1 MGNSEFYRIAAP
13 GVMEKLGTLKEAT
26 EALNGDGYVW
36 FNFRKASREDLS
48 ELITPLGIHPLSI
61 EDCTDDAQ
69 VPKMDELGSYTFI
82 VFNALYYENEEL
94 LSDEVDLFIGRN
106 FLVTVSGYSEKSR
119 VPLEGL
125 NAVLERNLTGLTR
138 GPAWLMHIILDYIVD
153 QMADAVDRAEDDI
166 DQAEETILE
175 APSVFNPSKLIYLRR
190 NLLSLRKSL
199 FHEREIL
206 TKISRNDCEWVPDK
220 ATVHYRDIYDHISNF
235 LEMTESHRDNVTS
248 LMELYASMLNN
259 QMARDSNQTNA
270 AVRRLT
276 LITTI
281 FMPLTLLAGIFGM
294 SEWSMM
300 TGPENWR
307 RAYPLFGVFMLLI
320 GIGNFI
326 LIKWLER
333 RDWKRQL

>member
-36 FNFRKASREDLS
+36 FNFRRASKEDLS
-48 ELITPLGIHPLSI
+48 ELIIPLGIHPLSI
-61 EDCTDDAQ
+61 EDCTDETQ
-69 VPKMDELGSYTFI
+69 VPKMDELTAYTFI
-82 VFNALYYENEEL
+82 VFNALYYENEDL

-106 FLVTVSGYSEKSR
+106 FLVTVSAYSEQSR
-119 VPLEGL
+119 MPLEGL
-125 NAVLERNLTGLTR
+125 NAVLERNLPGLTR

-153 QMADAVDRAEDDI
+153 QMADAVDRAEADI
-166 DQAEETILE
+166 DQAEESILG
-175 APSVFNPSKLIYLRR
+175 APSVFDPSKLIYLRR
-190 NLLSLRKSL
+190 NLLALRKSL

-206 TKISRNDCEWVPDK
+206 TKISRNDCEWVPEK
-220 ATVHYRDIYDHISNF
+220 ATVHYRDIYDHLSNF

-300 TGPENWR
+300 TGAENWR
-307 RAYPLFGVFMLLI
+307 SAYPLFGGIMLVI
-320 GIGNFI
+320 AIGNFI
-326 LIKWLER
+326 LIKLLER
-333 RDWKRQL
+333 RDWKRLL